1 MRCLLIANRGEIAR
15 RIQRTARAMGIA
27 TVAVFTETDR
37 HMPFVH
43 EADQAVLIGSY
54 LDSDQ
59 LIAAAR
65 RAGAA
70 AIHPGYGFFS
80 ERASFAQ
87 ACADGGLAFVGPSP
101 SAIAAMASKPGARA
115 IAQHSEVPVLPA
127 TQDVERASE
136 IGFPLL
142 VKAAAGGGG
151 RGMRLVDSAAE
162 LPEALA
168 SAQREAQATFG
179 IGTVYLERYW
189 PGARHVEVQIAAD
202 HHGNVVH
209 IFERECSIQRR
220 HQKLI
225 EETPAPCLGDATRQ
239 RLFEAALRLARAI
252 DYTNLGTVEFLV
264 KDDEIA
270 FLEMNTRLQVEH
282 PVTEAITS
290 LDLVRLQLEIAAGGP
305 LPFAQADLHPRGHA
319 IEARLYAEDPAHDF
333 LPSVGR
339 VHRFAPADDRVR
351 WDSGVESGVGISP
364 DFDGLLAKAIAHAG
378 NRAEA
383 RSLLSVALR
392 ALQVHGLDTN
402 RDALVAM
409 LESEAFGAAAL
420 STDFLERH
428 PELLTPCLPYG
439 VETRH
444 ALAAELVLRH
454 RRHAGARVLRFVPPG
469 WRNVSSPAAEAPYTV
484 SSISDQHVDLQVDG
498 IQQRYW
504 VHSFGG
510 EHYVNT
516 WHDQT
521 RVCIPPRFGDSA
533 EGVADAAG
541 PTAHLPGTVRAV
553 LVQPGERVRP
563 GQTLVVLDA
572 MKIEHHVTADAE
584 AQVAEVRVEPGQKV
598 DAHQV
603 LVVLEP

>member
-1 MRCLLIANRGEIAR
+1 MRRLLIANRGEIAR
-15 RIQRTARAMGIA
+15 RIQRTARAMGVA
-27 TVAVFTETDR
+27 TVAVFTEADR

-43 EADQAVLIGSY
+43 EADLAVLIGSY

-59 LIAAAR
+59 LIAAAQ
-65 RAGAA
+65 RADAD
-70 AIHPGYGFFS
+70 AIHPGYGFLS
-80 ERASFAQ
+80 ERADFAL
-87 ACADGGLAFVGPSP
+87 ACRDAGLVFVGPSP
-101 SAIAAMASKPGARA
+101 DAIMLMASKLSARA
-115 IAQHSEVPVLPA
+115 IAQRAEVSVLPA
-127 TQDVERASE
+127 TQQVERACE

-142 VKAAAGGGG
+142 VKASAGGGG
-151 RGMRLVDSAAE
+151 RGMRLVERAADLAE
-162 LPEALA
+162 SVA
-168 SAQREAQATFG
+168 SARREAAAAFG
-179 IGTVYLERYW
+179 DGTVYLERYW

-202 HHGNVVH
+202 QHGNIVH

-225 EETPAPCLGDATRQ
+225 EEAPAPCLGDATGQ
-239 RLFEAALRLARAI
+239 RLYEAALRLARAI
-252 DYTNLGTVEFLV
+252 DYSNLGTVEFLV

-282 PVTEAITS
+282 PVTEAITG

-305 LPFAQADLHPRGHA
+305 LPFAQDDLHPRGHA
-319 IEARLYAEDPAHDF
+319 VEARLYAEDPVHDF

-339 VHRFAPADDRVR
+339 VHRFAPADDGVR
-351 WDSGVESGVGISP
+351 WDSGVESRVEMSP
-364 DFDGLLAKAIAHAG
+364 EFDGLLAKAIAHGG
-378 NRAEA
+378 NRAQA
-383 RSLLSVALR
+383 CSLLVRALR
-392 ALQVHGLDTN
+392 ALHVHGVETN

-428 PELLTPCLPYG
+428 AELLTPCLPKD
-439 VETRH
+439 VQTRH

-454 RRHAGARVLRFVPPG
+454 RRHARARVLRFVPPG
-469 WRNVSSPAAEAPYTV
+469 WRNVSSPEADAPYTV
-484 SSISDQHVDLQVDG
+484 SSISDEHVDLQVDG

-504 VHSFGG
+504 VHSYGCD
-510 EHYVNT
+510 HYVNT
-516 WHDQT
+516 VNNQT
-521 RVCIPPRFGDSA
+521 RLRIPPRFGDAA
-533 EGVADAAG
+533 EGAAAAAG
-541 PTAHLPGTVRAV
+541 PTAPVPGMVRAV

-584 AQVAEVRVEPGQKV
+584 AQVAEVRVEPGEKV